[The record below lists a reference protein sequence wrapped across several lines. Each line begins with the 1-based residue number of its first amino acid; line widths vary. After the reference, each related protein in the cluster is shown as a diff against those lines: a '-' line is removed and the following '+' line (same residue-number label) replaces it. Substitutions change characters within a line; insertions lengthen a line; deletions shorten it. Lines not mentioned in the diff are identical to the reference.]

1 MKPYINAPVS
11 AKSIPLCALL
21 GIACLN
27 STLLAGEGAANK
39 GPELTSRGSETEMD
53 LPSSYH
59 KFFGQNVTYYKD
71 AERKV
76 ARIDVDADLNYDGS
90 ISNEDPA
97 DNGAFEV
104 TPPGLVLGV
113 GEMSKVIMRL
123 RPYRVDFLGDVV
135 VGIEIGG
142 INRAA
147 KTGRFESFEEE
158 KAAVGRVRVW
168 KDKNKTELLLDSGDP
183 SKLSYEFTMDA
194 ANYPANLPD
203 AVPRA
208 LYIEGVG
215 VSGQYAGDVRLL
227 TTVSYRDKE
236 TEAKVPASERKH
248 LPQTFRT
255 AYDHMIFT
263 VKSQPMKKSFVND
276 NAEGVWVTR

>member
-1 MKPYINAPVS
+1 
-11 AKSIPLCALL
+11 
-21 GIACLN
+21 
-27 STLLAGEGAANK
+27 
-39 GPELTSRGSETEMD
+39 MD

-59 KFFGQNVTYYKD
+59 KYFGQNVTYYKD

-183 SKLSYEFTMDA
+183 NKLSYEFTMDA

-203 AVPRA
+203 SVPRA

-227 TTVSYRDKE
+227 TTVSYRNKE
-236 TEAKVPASERKH
+236 TEAKVPASEKETEAKVSASERKDT

-263 VKSQPMKKSFVND
+263 VKSEPLKKSFINN
-276 NAEGVWVTR
+276 NAEGVWITR